1 MNARWRELY
10 ISEQGSRKA
19 NADAAVC
26 LRKKRGRYSLFGLVL
41 CDGIGTNSRSPEIA
55 SRVRRFVGDRVLALM
70 DRMLR
75 KHLSPE
81 MEKRGGEALLPKLP
95 VGMQPPSE
103 GSTVAVAISD
113 GRKTWA
119 FWAGDTRVYVQT
131 LDGELV
137 LLTED
142 DHDDDGRLTSY
153 VCESADSLVAI
164 RVRSRCWRRRIQALV
179 ATTDGVHGSCNRGEL
194 QAFIA
199 WQLRNHAL
207 VFRNPGASMK
217 VFLGENLDDNASMA
231 IWWERGASNRLR
243 RIAGKRG

>member
-1 MNARWRELY
+1 MSLRWREWC

-19 NADAAVC
+19 NADTAVC
-26 LRKKRGRYSLFGLVL
+26 LRKKRGRCSLVGLVL
-41 CDGIGTNSRSPEIA
+41 CDGIGTASRSPEIA
-55 SRVRRFVGDRVLALM
+55 AHVHHFVGDRVLALM

-95 VGMQPPSE
+95 VGTLPSSE
-103 GSTVAVAISD
+103 GSTVAAAISD

-164 RVRSRCWRRRIQALV
+164 RVRSRCWRGRIQAIA
-179 ATTDGVHGSCNRGEL
+179 ATTDGVHGSCSHDEL

-199 WQLRNHAL
+199 WQLRNHTL
-207 VFRNPGASMK
+207 VSRNPGASMK
-217 VFLGENLDDNASMA
+217 VFLGDNLDDNASMA
-231 IWWERGASNRLR
+231 IWWERGAGNRLR